1 MVKIWVQGTSEET
14 KEAIEILKNSFEIL
28 QISNEYKNR
37 NSEYVRI
44 YVDITIKKGQEEV
57 SF

>member
-1 MVKIWVQGTSEET
+1 MVKIRVQGTPEET

-44 YVDITIKKGQEEV
+44 YVDITIKKDQEEV
-57 SF
+57 RY

>member
-1 MVKIWVQGTSEET
+1 MVKIRVQGTSEET

-44 YVDITIKKGQEEV
+44 YVDITIKKDQEEV